1 MNERYVVLGVAPA
14 RREWFSRVGRWA
26 NEAALPVEFV
36 KCISVGEVQSRLESG
51 RPFSALLID
60 SSTNG
65 LDRDLLELA
74 ASLGCSP
81 IIVDQGLVDRDWSEL
96 GARAV
101 IPERFD
107 IGELRAVLESY
118 ANSIQKATASVSMRM
133 FGRPGGEAV
142 ATGDRGSVRDRG
154 NVIAIT
160 GAGGMGTSL
169 LAMAIAQGLAGRH
182 DERLPLAL
190 VDMALRSSQAMLHD
204 TRDVVPGLL
213 EFIDSHRLGVPQ
225 ADEVTAS
232 IHSFPERGYD
242 LLLGLRNERDWVSIS
257 GRALSAGWTSL
268 LTRYRTVVCD
278 ITGDFDGAEETG
290 SEDIEDRNRLA
301 RMAARQADVIAVV
314 GVPGAW
320 GVHHTVRTILALSEI
335 GVSCQRI
342 LPVINHAPRQ
352 PKSRAG
358 IGSAIRDLTKTRL
371 ADADSLCSPIFVQT
385 RRGLEA
391 TLRDGDPLPK
401 ALTEDLASGL
411 HALLDL
417 SAPIEIDLTSVPEP
431 VAIVPGSLGTWSEDD

>member
-51 RPFSALLID
+51 RPFSALLVD

-81 IIVDQGLVDRDWSEL
+81 IVIDHGLVDRDWGAL

-101 IPERFD
+101 ISDRFD
-107 IGELRAVLESY
+107 IGELRATLESH
-118 ANSIQKATASVSMRM
+118 ANSIQEATASVGARM
-133 FGRPGGEAV
+133 FARPGEEPPAV
-142 ATGDRGSVRDRG
+142 PHDRGK
-154 NVIAIT
+154 VIAVT

-169 LAMAIAQGLAGRH
+169 LSMAAAQGLAGRH
-182 DERLPLAL
+182 KERQPLVL

-213 EFIDSHRLGVPQ
+213 EFIDSHRLGIPQ
-225 ADEVTAS
+225 PEEVSAS
-232 IHSFPERGYD
+232 IHTYPERGYD

-257 GRALSAGWTSL
+257 GRALSAGWSSL
-268 LTRYRTVVCD
+268 LNRYRTVVCD

-301 RMAARQADVIAVV
+301 RMAARQADMVVVV

-320 GVHHTVRTILALSEI
+320 GVHHVVRTILALSEI

-352 PKSRAG
+352 PRARAG

-371 ADADSLCSPIFVQT
+371 ADADSLASPIFVQT

-401 ALTEDLASGL
+401 AITEDITSAL
-411 HALLDL
+411 HALLEI
-417 SAPIEIDLTSVPEP
+417 SEPMHIDLVSAPEP
-431 VAIVPGSLGTWSEDD
+431 VAVAPGSLGTWSEDD